1 MNQFIPPAQ
10 FAKVDRAEIEGDVL
24 LRNALVTTPRLPI
37 APFPLGTLNPRS
49 RGDRKGQHSMLAR
62 VWSAALVGID
72 ALKVGVEVDISGGL
86 PGVVIVGLP
95 DTAVQESRER
105 VKAALKNAGF
115 AFPMRKVVINLTPA
129 DLRKEGPIFDLPI
142 SVGILAAAEQVN
154 TDALNDLLF
163 LGEVSLDGS
172 LRAVAGVLPIA
183 AAAQKLGIRG
193 LVVPT
198 DNGREAAVV
207 PGLTV
212 YSFGH
217 LTEVADFL
225 NNPSAHNPVVVD
237 TNLAM
242 SAAPNVLDLRD
253 VKGQAQA
260 RRALE
265 IAAAGGHN
273 LVFVGPPGSGK
284 TMLARRLPSILPPLQ
299 FEEALDVTQIYSV
312 AGLLKEKGTL
322 VNTRPFR
329 SPHHS
334 ASGPSLV
341 GGGSYPKPGEIS
353 LAHRGILFLDELTE
367 FKRDVLEYLRQPLE
381 DGYVTITRTR
391 QSVVFPAQF
400 TLIASTNPCPCGF
413 YGDSVQPCT
422 CSPRSREN
430 YWSRLSG
437 PLMDRIDLQVVVSR
451 IKPEEMTQHQTG
463 EASEPV
469 RDRVQAAR
477 QRACDRFKA
486 ESGLQCNADMQS
498 RHLKHWCPLDD
509 TSRTLLEGAVRK
521 LGLSARATDRILK
534 VGRTIADLGGADA
547 LQTHHIAEA
556 IQYRTIDRMQ

>member
-1 MNQFIPPAQ
+1 M
-10 FAKVDRAEIEGDVL
+10 
-24 LRNALVTTPRLPI
+24 
-37 APFPLGTLNPRS
+37 
-49 RGDRKGQHSMLAR
+49 
-62 VWSAALVGID
+62 
-72 ALKVGVEVDISGGL
+72 
-86 PGVVIVGLP
+86 
-95 DTAVQESRER
+95 
-105 VKAALKNAGF
+105 
-115 AFPMRKVVINLTPA
+115 
-129 DLRKEGPIFDLPI
+129 
-142 SVGILAAAEQVN
+142 
-154 TDALNDLLF
+154 
-163 LGEVSLDGS
+163 
-172 LRAVAGVLPIA
+172 
-183 AAAQKLGIRG
+183 
-193 LVVPT
+193 
-198 DNGREAAVV
+198 
-207 PGLTV
+207 
-212 YSFGH
+212 
-217 LTEVADFL
+217 
-225 NNPSAHNPVVVD
+225 
-237 TNLAM
+237 
-242 SAAPNVLDLRD
+242 
-253 VKGQAQA
+253 KGQAQA

-273 LVFVGPPGSGK
+273 LIFVGPPGSGK

-299 FEEALDVTQIYSV
+299 FEEALDVTQIHSV

-367 FKRDVLEYLRQPLE
+367 FKRDVLEFLRQPLE

-391 QSVVFPAQF
+391 QSVVFPSQF

-451 IKPEEMTQHQTG
+451 IKPEEMTQHQPG

-469 RDRVQAAR
+469 RDRVQQAR
-477 QRACDRFKA
+477 QRAHDRFKT
-486 ESGLQCNADMQS
+486 EPKLQCNADMQS
-498 RHLKHWCPLDD
+498 RHLKQWCPLDD

-534 VGRTIADLGGADA
+534 VGRTIADLDGAEQ

>member
-1 MNQFIPPAQ
+1 
-10 FAKVDRAEIEGDVL
+10 
-24 LRNALVTTPRLPI
+24 
-37 APFPLGTLNPRS
+37 
-49 RGDRKGQHSMLAR
+49 
-62 VWSAALVGID
+62 
-72 ALKVGVEVDISGGL
+72 
-86 PGVVIVGLP
+86 
-95 DTAVQESRER
+95 
-105 VKAALKNAGF
+105 
-115 AFPMRKVVINLTPA
+115 
-129 DLRKEGPIFDLPI
+129 
-142 SVGILAAAEQVN
+142 
-154 TDALNDLLF
+154 
-163 LGEVSLDGS
+163 
-172 LRAVAGVLPIA
+172 
-183 AAAQKLGIRG
+183 
-193 LVVPT
+193 
-198 DNGREAAVV
+198 
-207 PGLTV
+207 
-212 YSFGH
+212 
-217 LTEVADFL
+217 
-225 NNPSAHNPVVVD
+225 
-237 TNLAM
+237 
-242 SAAPNVLDLRD
+242 
-253 VKGQAQA
+253 
-260 RRALE
+260 
-265 IAAAGGHN
+265 
-273 LVFVGPPGSGK
+273 
-284 TMLARRLPSILPPLQ
+284 MLARRLPSILPPLQ